1 MRRLILVGAIA
12 ATVLAACSTT
22 PTGRRVFSLVSG
34 SQMASMG
41 ASAYQEIK
49 QQEKISSDSGDNQ
62 YAQCIARNIIAVLPA
77 EQRNQDWEVTVF
89 ASDQANAFALP
100 GGKIGVYDGL
110 YKVAVNQSQVAAVM
124 GHEVAHVIAE
134 HSAARMST
142 GVVTQFGMQVVGAFV
157 GGSSMSPAAQQG
169 IMQAMGLGAQFGV
182 VLPFSRGDES
192 EADIIGLDYMAAAG
206 FDPRESVSLW
216 ENMAKAGGQAPP
228 EFASTHPSHSTRI
241 NDLSARMDK
250 AMARYNKARAAGRKP
265 NCRR

>member
-1 MRRLILVGAIA
+1 MRKIILLGAIA
-12 ATVLAACSTT
+12 ATTLAACSTT

-34 SQMASMG
+34 SQMSSMG
-41 ASAYQEIK
+41 TAAYNDIK
-49 QQEKISSDSGDNQ
+49 QKEPISKDSGDTR
-62 YAQCIARNIIAVLPA
+62 YAECIAQNIIAVLPA
-77 EQRNQDWEVTVF
+77 KQRKQAWEVTVF

-110 YKVAVNQSQVAAVM
+110 YKVAVNQNQVAAVM

-169 IMQAMGLGAQFGV
+169 VMQAMGLGAQFGV

-192 EADIIGLDYMAAAG
+192 ESDVLGLGYMAAAG
-206 FDPRESVSLW
+206 FDPRESVKLW

-241 NDLSARMDK
+241 RDLNAGMDRAMKVYNNARK
-250 AMARYNKARAAGRKP
+250 SGRKP